1 MEKFNSINKDLEQTK
16 QDFEAL
22 LKQSATLEGKISAS
36 NRFRLQS
43 KKKYGA
49 ISLIE
54 KTFYTITGRIHNV
67 DGTTTISYKS
77 RGNNTFSVLA
87 VIIPIF
93 SFPTFLFYFIG
104 TETTNFKNPEILP
117 FLMGFTVIIAT
128 ITLLLLFR
136 EKQLK
141 RKGEKVFEEFLVG
154 LEHYSS

>member
-1 MEKFNSINKDLEQTK
+1 MENFSSINKGLEQTR
-16 QDFEAL
+16 QDFETL
-22 LKQSATLEGKISAS
+22 LQQSAALEGKMSAN
-36 NRFRLQS
+36 NRFRLKS

-49 ISLIE
+49 VSLIE
-54 KTFYTITGRIHNV
+54 KTFYTITGRIHQI

-117 FLMGFTVIIAT
+117 FLMGFTVIMAT
-128 ITLLLLFR
+128 ITLLLLFQ
-136 EKQLK
+136 EKRLK
-141 RKGEKVFEEFLVG
+141 RKGEKAFEEFLVD